1 MKMKYKDFSPKIRPN
16 DVIEM
21 ITDYVNGENY
31 LVLKIEKNCVKVL
44 PLSQCKKD
52 FEKSAIPYLSIPYD
66 MIINVIKLDNSSI
79 LYYANSN
86 NPHIVKVIRGM

>member
-1 MKMKYKDFSPKIRPN
+1 MKYKDFFSKIRPN
-16 DVIEM
+16 DVVEM

-31 LVLKIEKNCVKVL
+31 LVLKVEKDCIKVL

-66 MIINVIKLDNSSI
+66 MIINASKLDNSSL
-79 LYYANSN
+79 LYYANCD
-86 NPHIVKVIRGM
+86 NPHIIKAIQEM